1 VARVRM
7 QFFSIKKHWRIWIR
21 GILGLLFGAIFLWLS
36 LRQTSLTEVS
46 TVLTQ
51 SNKGW
56 LITALGCYS
65 ISMTV
70 RIVRWQ
76 TLLQDVKAFSFP
88 KVGAALLI
96 GYAAN
101 NVLPARL
108 GEIFRADF
116 VGRRYRVSR
125 SAIAASILLERVLDG
140 LVVVSCLLLGRAFL
154 PNQPVLLNTLS
165 ITGTLIFSSIFLLLW
180 LLGRGHGMKWLTRFP
195 PAITSRIQSVRKGLS
210 VRRTSSFSKAI
221 SLSLLVWLLEGLAL
235 WSVLR
240 AVQVSLAW
248 QQILTIL
255 GVTSLSTLIPS
266 APGYVG
272 TYQYAYAFTLDLFG
286 YEPAQGIAAATAFQV
301 FLFGSVTLIGI
312 GLYLYISLLRPQS
325 PLQ

>member
-1 VARVRM
+1 M
-7 QFFSIKKHWRIWIR
+7 QSFSTKKHWRIWMR
-21 GILGLLFGAIFLWLS
+21 GILGLLFGALFLWLS
-36 LRQTSLTEVS
+36 LRQTSLAEVS
-46 TVLTQ
+46 GVLSQ
-51 SNKGW
+51 SHRGW
-56 LITALGCYS
+56 LIGALGCYS
-65 ISMTV
+65 VSMAM

-76 TLLQDVKAFSFP
+76 ILLQDVKSFSFR
-88 KVGAALLI
+88 KVGVALLI

-101 NVLPARL
+101 NLLPARL

-116 VGRRYRVSR
+116 VGRRHRVSR

-140 LVVVSCLLLGRAFL
+140 LVVVSCLILGRAFI

-165 ITGTLIFSSIFLLLW
+165 ITGTLLFSSIFLLLW
-180 LLGRGHGMKWLTRFP
+180 LLGRGYGVKWLTQFP
-195 PAITSRIQSVRKGLS
+195 PAITSRIQSFRKGLS
-210 VRRTSSFSKAI
+210 VRRHSSFSKAV
-221 SLSLLVWLLEGLAL
+221 SLSLVIWLLEGLAL

-240 AVQVSLAW
+240 AIQVSLAW

-301 FLFGSVTLIGI
+301 FLFGSVTLIGV
-312 GLYLYISLLRPQS
+312 GLYLYISLLEPRS
-325 PLQ
+325 PS

>member
-1 VARVRM
+1 M
-7 QFFSIKKHWRIWIR
+7 QSFPTKKHGRIWIR
-21 GILGLLFGAIFLWLS
+21 GILGLLFGALFLWLA
-36 LRQTSLTEVS
+36 LRQTSLAEVS
-46 TVLTQ
+46 AVL
-51 SNKGW
+51 SRSDEAW
-56 LITALGCYS
+56 LIAAVGCYS
-65 ISMTV
+65 ISMMV

-76 TLLQDVKAFSFP
+76 TLLQDVKAFSFH
-88 KVGAALLI
+88 KIGTALLI

-101 NVLPARL
+101 NLLPARL
-108 GEIFRADF
+108 GEVFRADF

-165 ITGTLIFSSIFLLLW
+165 ITGTLIFSSFFLLLW
-180 LLGRGHGMKWLTRFP
+180 LVGRGHGMRWLTRFP
-195 PAITSRIQSVRKGLS
+195 PAITSRIQSFRKGLS
-210 VRRTSSFSKAI
+210 VRHTSNLSKAV
-221 SLSLLVWLLEGLAL
+221 SLSLVIWLLEGLAL
-235 WSVLR
+235 WSILK

-248 QQILTIL
+248 QQILTLL

-286 YEPAQGIAAATAFQV
+286 YAPAQGIAAATAFQV
-301 FLFGSVTLIGI
+301 FLFGSVTLTGI
-312 GLYLYISLLRPQS
+312 GLYLYVSLLKPQS

>member
-1 VARVRM
+1 MVRVRM
-7 QFFSIKKHWRIWIR
+7 QSFSTKKHWRTWVR
-21 GILGLLFGAIFLWLS
+21 GTLGLLFGALFLWLA

-46 TVLTQ
+46 SILSQ
-51 SNKGW
+51 SHQGW
-56 LITALGCYS
+56 LMVALGCYS
-65 ISMTV
+65 FSMVV

-76 TLLQDVKAFSFP
+76 TLLQDIKAFSFR
-88 KVGAALLI
+88 KVGTALLI

-101 NVLPARL
+101 NLLPARL

-116 VGRRYRVSR
+116 VGRRHQVSR

-140 LVVVSCLLLGRAFL
+140 LVVVSCLILGRAFI
-154 PNQPVLLNTLS
+154 PDQPVLLNTLS
-165 ITGTLIFSSIFLLLW
+165 VTGMLTFCSIFLFLW
-180 LLGRGHGMKWLTRFP
+180 LLGRGYGMKWLTRFP
-195 PAITSRIQSVRKGLS
+195 PAITSRVQSFRKGLS

-221 SLSLLVWLLEGLAL
+221 SLSLVIWLLEGLAL

-286 YEPAQGIAAATAFQV
+286 YEPAQGVAAATAFQV

-312 GLYLYISLLRPQS
+312 GLYLYISLLKPQPPS
-325 PLQ
+325 

>member
-1 VARVRM
+1 M
-7 QFFSIKKHWRIWIR
+7 QSFSIKKHWRIWIR
-21 GILGLLFGAIFLWLS
+21 GILGLLFGALFLWLS

-56 LITALGCYS
+56 LTTALGCYS

-76 TLLQDVKAFSFP
+76 TLLQDVKAFSFQ

-108 GEIFRADF
+108 GEVFRADF

-195 PAITSRIQSVRKGLS
+195 PAITSRIQNFRQGLS
-210 VRRTSSFSKAI
+210 VRHTSSFSKAV
-221 SLSLLVWLLEGLAL
+221 SLSLIIWLLEGLAL
-235 WSVLR
+235 WSVLK

-248 QQILTIL
+248 QQILTLL

-286 YEPAQGIAAATAFQV
+286 YAPAQGIAAATAFQV
-301 FLFGSVTLIGI
+301 FLFGSVTLTGI
-312 GLYLYISLLRPQS
+312 GLYLYVSLLKPQS